1 MGGGGTSFYNKDIKW
16 GKMKMNRKGDIQ
28 QCSLGWGTHKQNL
41 LGLDNYKSTNRY
53 PATLAM
59 DSRCILARIRVN

>member
-1 MGGGGTSFYNKDIKW
+1 MGEGHLSIIKTKRV
-16 GKMKMNRKGDIQ
+16 KMKMNRKGDIQ
-28 QCSLGWGTHKQNL
+28 QCSLGWGTHIQNL

-53 PATLAM
+53 PAKLAM